1 MLVKKLNLFK
11 LDIVVYKNK
20 TTNVAYELD
29 RRKSC

>member
-20 TTNVAYELD
+20 TTKCSYELD